1 MKTHLVSVIIPTYNC
16 GKYIKD
22 AIESVFSQ
30 TYKNFEIIVIDDG
43 STDDTENNINGYVD
57 RITYFKQ
64 PHRGA
69 ASARNEGLKRAK
81 GDFIAFL
88 DADDVWEKEKLEKQ
102 IRYFEEHPEVGMVY
116 TDLYRI
122 DMRTNR
128 MLHRWSEVF
137 PVKEGFLFKD
147 LIERNF
153 IQTSTTLI
161 KKEVIECIGFF
172 DETFK
177 AYEDIDYWVRIAEK
191 FKIGY
196 IPEPLVKYRMFS
208 GTLSQKTF
216 WMVEGRLKVF
226 EKHASKIEDE
236 KWKRKVLAD
245 IYSEFMIAH
254 YLFNDMKRA
263 REYFYKAIKED
274 IKVIFRGR
282 TMETFLKTLLGE
294 KMVKFLREIKRGK
307 PQRLCLR
314 FLKISNIH

>member
-1 MKTHLVSVIIPTYNC
+1 MKTYLVSVIIPSYNC
-16 GKYIKD
+16 GKYIKE

-30 TYKNFEIIVIDDG
+30 TYKNFEIIVIDDD
-43 STDDTENNINGYVD
+43 STDDTEYSLKEYIGK
-57 RITYFKQ
+57 ITYFKQ

-69 ASARNEGLKRAK
+69 ASSRNEGLKRAK

-102 IRYFEEHPEVGMVY
+102 IKYLEEHPEAGMVY

-128 MLHRWSEVF
+128 LLSRWSEVF
-137 PVKEGFLFKD
+137 PVKEGFVFKD
-147 LIERNF
+147 LIEKNF
-153 IQTSTTLI
+153 IQTSSTLM

-196 IPEPLVKYRMFS
+196 IPEPLVKYRMFP
-208 GTLSQKTF
+208 GTLSQKPF
-216 WMVEGRLKVF
+216 WMAEGRLKVF
-226 EKHASKIEDE
+226 EKHAHKIEDE
-236 KWKRKVLAD
+236 RWKRKVLAD
-245 IYSEFMIAH
+245 IYSDFMIAH
-254 YLFNDMKRA
+254 YLFNDMKKA

-282 TMETFLKTLLGE
+282 TMETFLKTFLGA
-294 KMVKFLREIKRGK
+294 KVVNFLREIKRGK
-307 PQRLCLR
+307 
-314 FLKISNIH
+314 ISNFV